1 MDAILENADIQI
13 KMNNYTLKKPGDK
26 KLQEM
31 DKNERITE
39 QPMV

>member
-26 KLQEM
+26 KLQE